1 MKKKTLPLFALL
13 TAAGSIQAAE
23 PAAHR
28 PSVERMAH
36 ACGGCHGTYG
46 HSIAPTPSI
55 AGKPEE
61 DFVKDMLEF
70 KSGQRVSSIM
80 NRIARAYTEE
90 DITALAQF
98 FKNQ

>member
-1 MKKKTLPLFALL
+1 
-13 TAAGSIQAAE
+13 
-23 PAAHR
+23 
-28 PSVERMAH
+28 MAH
-36 ACGGCHGTYG
+36 ACGACHGTYG
-46 HSIAPTPSI
+46 HSIGPTPSI